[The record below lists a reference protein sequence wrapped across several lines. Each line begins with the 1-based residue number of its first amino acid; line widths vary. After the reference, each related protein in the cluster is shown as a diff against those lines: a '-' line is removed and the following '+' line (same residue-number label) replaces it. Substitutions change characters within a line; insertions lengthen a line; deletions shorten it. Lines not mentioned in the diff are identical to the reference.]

1 MQAPGIASGEGR
13 CHKGKRPASTLA
25 SNTDHVRMS
34 ACLIVHAYN
43 SLGYCRTSTALQ
55 LYCTG
60 MTMLGLLESS
70 MLENDARPEMAV
82 DQFQVDFRCHGVSTV
97 GITETT

>member
-1 MQAPGIASGEGR
+1 MHTMILATVAQALHCS
-13 CHKGKRPASTLA
+13 
-25 SNTDHVRMS
+25 
-34 ACLIVHAYN
+34 CLIVV
-43 SLGYCRTSTALQ
+43 SVL
-55 LYCTG
+55 
-60 MTMLGLLESS
+60 MTVLGLLESS